1 MELILFWQQ
10 VHNANIQR
18 AYFVFRFSNEAFF
31 SDGINLMKKNGG
43 AHKVYDQYS
52 LFNSVTK
59 EAEMYLKCEQIRCR
73 RIIAALK
80 QQAGAKSIQVTTF
93 SCGTGGQIGALHAY
107 NRITEGAT
115 REGFRTTHLGP
126 ERLRGAWCTD
136 EKDEYDVVKKRKKMD
151 AADSATGEDDDQE
164 ALIRFQDFEES
175 TLPALMAV
183 HALDQ
188 EIMISERLQMEE
200 DFANGI
206 VSKTGG
212 VYMAKTDA
220 FDFVKIGATRRSD
233 PHARL
238 YELSRCVPSP
248 FRLVYWIPTERPFA
262 LERKIHHHYAK
273 ERIRVKGAGTE
284 FFNLSSEKMLEFT
297 NV

>member
-1 MELILFWQQ
+1 M
-10 VHNANIQR
+10 
-18 AYFVFRFSNEAFF
+18 
-31 SDGINLMKKNGG
+31 MKKNGS
-43 AHKVYDQYS
+43 AHVVYEQHS
-52 LFNSVTK
+52 LFNLDTK
-59 EAEMYLKCEQIRCR
+59 EAEMYLNCKQIRCK
-73 RIIAALK
+73 RIIHALK

-93 SCGTGGQIGALHAY
+93 AVGNEGRNAALYAH
-107 NRITEGAT
+107 NRIKEGAT
-115 REGFRTTHLGP
+115 RKGFRSTHLGTKIGFIW
-126 ERLRGAWCTD
+126 RVD

-151 AADSATGEDDDQE
+151 AAESDTGNDDDQN
-164 ALIRFQDFEES
+164 ALIRFQEFEES

-238 YELSRCVPSP
+238 YELSRWVPSP
-248 FRLVYWIPTERPFA
+248 FCLVYWIPTERPFA
-262 LERKIHHHYAK
+262 LETKIHRHYAK

-297 NV
+297 DI